1 MLQDSIKELAVRY
14 SFKEEFGKQMPEYFE
29 ALDDGIQSINAQIQ
43 IKELVRNFKI
53 KHGREDLITAGEA
66 ADLLESV
73 MIGRV

>member
-14 SFKEEFGKQMPEYFE
+14 SFKEEFGEQMPEYFE

-66 ADLLESV
+66 ADLLEPV

>member
-14 SFKEEFGKQMPEYFE
+14 SFKEEFGEQMPEYFE

>member
-14 SFKEEFGKQMPEYFE
+14 SFKEEFGEQMPEYFE

-43 IKELVRNFKI
+43 IKELVKNFKI

-66 ADLLESV
+66 VALLESV